1 MRRKEEKNVY
11 TPSSVVC
18 SAYKYI
24 GDKELGVL
32 WISIQLEGVKPDF
45 YSFVSRSFIGKKF
58 LLFFSAFINYFY
70 DNIVNNKTRGGKR
83 RISSL
88 QKSETVWWS
97 L

>member
-18 SAYKYI
+18 SAHKYI

-45 YSFVSRSFIGKKF
+45 YSFVSRTFIGKKF

-70 DNIVNNKTRGGKR
+70 DKYCKQQTKR
-83 RISSL
+83 RKEKDFFTS
-88 QKSETVWWS
+88 KK
-97 L
+97 